1 MTIATGKEFMTRA
14 VHTIVLLFFQ
24 LSDDPLDIARIGSVS
39 VERGHGPRHMAIDGK
54 RGLAFLLCELEPFVY
69 TFKIDGQTGLLRQ
82 LFKTATLNKKTE
94 FIGTPF
100 PQHRV
105 FHIFSIFFPYSAPYE
120 AGAEIQLHP
129 NGKWLY
135 TSHRNKGS
143 IVAFEVD
150 ELGYLERFQV

>member
-1 MTIATGKEFMTRA
+1 MTIATGKELITRT
-14 VHTIVLLFFQ
+14 VHTRVLLFFQ

-39 VERGHGPRHMAIDGK
+39 VERGHGPRHMAIDRK

-94 FIGTPF
+94 FVGTPF
-100 PQHRV
+100 SQHSV
-105 FHIFSIFFPYSAPYE
+105 FQPYE
-120 AGAEIQLHP
+120 HGAEIQLHP

-143 IVAFEVD
+143 IIAFEVD